1 MMLDKITRSIKENLK
16 RMQDIEFLRAM
27 DSDVCKIC
35 FVLLAITLL
44 SYQATDL
51 FYKIVRFP
59 LIKQTAGM
67 QSSGIPR
74 AAASPQ
80 RQMLQDYAV
89 ISDRNLFLTTMKTAG
104 GDESEQG
111 LSDSG
116 QAMAD
121 LDLKGTVAGAS
132 PFGFIVVEERAS
144 KKQKLYRL
152 GDNIGSNKLVGITRN
167 AATLRSGDR
176 EITLRI
182 KETIEG
188 SLISQHRPPQR
199 DAGSSRNIQ
208 LSQQAVAEKLSDL
221 KTIMKNAVIRPF
233 LNEGVQEGFIISNI
247 AGGSIYEKMGLRN
260 GDIIID
266 VNNEPIEGAGNLMEL
281 MSSLQTGSGIEL
293 SIRRN
298 NNMEKINYT
307 FH

>member
-1 MMLDKITRSIKENLK
+1 MLDKITRLIQENLK
-16 RMQDIEFLRAM
+16 RMQDIEYLRAM
-27 DSDVCKIC
+27 DSDVWKTG

-51 FYKIVRFP
+51 FYKMIRIP
-59 LIKQTAGM
+59 LIKQTAALK
-67 QSSGIPR
+67 SSGDPR
-74 AAASPQ
+74 AADTPQ
-80 RQMLQDYAV
+80 RRMLQDYAV
-89 ISDRNLFLTTMKTAG
+89 ISDRNLFLSTMKTAG
-104 GDESEQG
+104 GNESEQG

-121 LDLKGTVAGAS
+121 FDLKGTVAGAS
-132 PFGFIVVEERAS
+132 PFGFIVVEERGS

-167 AATLRSGDR
+167 TATLKSGER

-182 KETIEG
+182 KETIDG
-188 SLISQHRPPQR
+188 SLISQHRSPQR
-199 DAGSSRNIQ
+199 DDGSSRNIR
-208 LSQQAVAEKLSDL
+208 LSQQSVAEKLSDL
-221 KTIMKNAVIRPF
+221 KAMMQNAVIRPF
-233 LNEGVQEGFIISNI
+233 LNEGVQEGYIISNI
-247 AGGSIYEKMGLRN
+247 AAGSIYEKMGLRN

-298 NNMEKINYT
+298 NNMETINYT